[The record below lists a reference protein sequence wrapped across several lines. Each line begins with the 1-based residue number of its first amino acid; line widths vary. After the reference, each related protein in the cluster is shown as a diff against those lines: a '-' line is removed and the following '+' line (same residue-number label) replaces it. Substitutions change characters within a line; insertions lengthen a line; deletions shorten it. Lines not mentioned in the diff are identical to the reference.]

1 MPSPYADLPP
11 RAFWRTAVAGRE
23 AAQMAGLFEPKFALT
38 KAHRILTAGS
48 CFAQHVGR
56 ALRGAGFD
64 VIEEEPAPAGMPAL
78 LAQRFGYGLYSAR
91 YGNLYTTRHLRQ
103 LLEEAAG
110 LVNPADPVWER
121 SGRFFDAQR
130 PGVEPEGLDTPDL
143 VALHRRHHLAA
154 IGRAL
159 DAADVVVFTLGLTE
173 GWIDADTGTAF
184 PTAPETIAGHYDP
197 ARHHFV
203 NDDYPRVLSDFLA
216 ARDLIRARRP
226 DMRFVLTVS
235 PVPLT
240 ATMSGQH
247 VEVAT
252 TGSKAVLR
260 AVAGHLAAAHD
271 DIDYFPSYEIITSQ
285 TARGRFYAANR
296 RSVTEE
302 GVQTAM
308 ACFLAAHGVAPLAQV
323 QAPMPDPGSEEDD
336 VICEEALLDALRR

>member
-23 AAQMAGLFEPKFALT
+23 ASQTAGLYEPKFSLT
-38 KAHRILTAGS
+38 PSHRILTAGS

-56 ALRGAGFD
+56 TLRGAGFD
-64 VIEEEPAPAGMPAL
+64 VIDEEPAPPGMPPAM
-78 LAQRFGYGLYSAR
+78 AQKFGFGLYSAR

-103 LLEEAAG
+103 VLEEVTG
-110 LVNPADPVWER
+110 HTRPADPVWECG
-121 SGRFFDAQR
+121 GRFFDAQR
-130 PGVEPEGLDTPDL
+130 PSVEPEGMETPEL
-143 VALHRRHHLAA
+143 VALHRKHHLAA
-154 IGRAL
+154 VDRAL

-173 GWIDADTGTAF
+173 GWIDAETGTTF
-184 PTAPETIAGHYDP
+184 PTAPETIAGRFDP
-197 ARHHFV
+197 ARYQFV
-203 NDDYPRVLSDFLA
+203 NDDYPQVLADFLA

-226 DMRFVLTVS
+226 DVQFVLTVS

-252 TGSKAVLR
+252 AGSKAVLR
-260 AVAGHLAAAHD
+260 AVAGHLAATYA

-285 TARGRFYAANR
+285 TAQGRFYAANR
-296 RSVTEE
+296 RSVTED

-308 ACFLAAHGVAPLAQV
+308 ACFLAAHGAVPLDQPVPTAT
-323 QAPMPDPGSEEDD
+323 PEPDEDD
-336 VICEEALLDALRR
+336 VVCEEALLDAFRP